1 MVELL
6 DSKDNVKDTASVVSG
21 SAEFDFILPGTYYAR
36 LFIDRNR
43 NGKYDTGI
51 LDSIQPEDVYYYPK
65 KIVLKKNW
73 DVEQTWNVNELP
85 VDQQKPKE
93 LVKNKV
99 KDKKRRRNPDGS
111 FVRDENDGSGN
122 SDEEDEEFID
132 RFGGSNNFFGPG
144 NSNGTRNIGNSN
156 NYNMR

>member
-1 MVELL
+1 M
-6 DSKDNVKDTASVVSG
+6 KDTASVVSG

-73 DVEQTWNVNELP
+73 DVETDMECQRAACRPAEAERAG
-85 VDQQKPKE
+85 KE
-93 LVKNKV
+93 Q
-99 KDKKRRRNPDGS
+99 G
-111 FVRDENDGSGN
+111 
-122 SDEEDEEFID
+122 
-132 RFGGSNNFFGPG
+132 
-144 NSNGTRNIGNSN
+144 
-156 NYNMR
+156 

>member
-1 MVELL
+1 M
-6 DSKDNVKDTASVVSG
+6 KDTASVVSG

-111 FVRDENDGSGN
+111 FVRDENDGCYSPQ
-122 SDEEDEEFID
+122 S
-132 RFGGSNNFFGPG
+132 
-144 NSNGTRNIGNSN
+144 
-156 NYNMR
+156 